1 MSAGI
6 TVSTA
11 TYSSG
16 VFASSWEDSVR
27 AAGLDL
33 VNAHAVGPAYIDE
46 MLQIIDNY
54 GPYCVV
60 APGVAVPHANAG
72 SLVRKDAVAVLA
84 LDEPV
89 RFGHPHND
97 PVRLVVGIAATT
109 AKRHIT
115 MLAGLAKA
123 LDAPGVVDAVVAA
136 GSRKEAL
143 GLLGVTVKG

>member
-1 MSAGI
+1 MSV
-6 TVSTA
+6 TVATA
-11 TYSSG
+11 TYASG
-16 VFASSWEDSVR
+16 VYAPSWEEAVR

-60 APGVAVPHANAG
+60 APGVAVPHANAS
-72 SLVRKDAVAVLA
+72 SLVRKDGVAVLA
-84 LDEPV
+84 LEEPV

-97 PVRLVVGIAATT
+97 PVRLIVGIAATT

-115 MLAGLAKA
+115 MLAGLAKS
-123 LDAPGVVDAVVAA
+123 LDAPGVVNQIVAA

-143 GLLGVTVKG
+143 ELLGVKVRA